1 MSATVRSLCV
11 NNSHPTAGAVL
22 ARLAKDRRPR
32 MGPPSAPPAAVAGD
46 GVQAL
51 PDNCFELLQLPLFPA
66 IVAIITCTRTRVSYL
81 LQLAFIPWD

>member
-32 MGPPSAPPAAVAGD
+32 MGPPSAPLAVVAGD
-46 GVQAL
+46 GVQGSVTDCYRF
-51 PDNCFELLQLPLFPA
+51 PRFRPLLQ
-66 IVAIITCTRTRVSYL
+66 
-81 LQLAFIPWD
+81 